1 MKNEKN
7 IYSLIRF
14 NVGRLSKS
22 SIATN
27 NKPDEKGDLILK
39 EWKYLFWNGDTSKK
53 GYYFLKDEEEKSYI
67 SYYDYASKQEVYLCN
82 KPECQHKDETC
93 TAYLESGSSMMN
105 QILVY
110 GDHLYMIE
118 TMGFG
123 MNALGEREQK
133 GPGIVQMD
141 LDGQNRKELCRL
153 DDGYE
158 FELNNL
164 IFADD
169 ELYIPVTKT
178 QNVEVNLNE
187 TMQVTTDKNLCSI
200 NLKTGDI
207 TKVFDMK
214 YKNILGGEGRQL
226 IMSTMSYSEDPQKY
240 LDEKN
245 YKKYDKLMMNAK
257 VNYEIY
263 NIDTKESKTV
273 QVNHQEIGN
282 YYQNKIYYIEKNQLY
297 ILDLETEKI
306 SHIID
311 LPKGSTYNFSM
322 IINDY
327 AIIEQW
333 KDKFIDTYKISLENP
348 KLEKLN
354 QSTRAPKEFVQILAQ
369 TKDQLLVVYDREGK
383 EEKTWAGT
391 MQYETQKEYV
401 GLISKDDF
409 LNNKKNYEPIKTLTK
424 KRRA

>member
-1 MKNEKN
+1 M
-7 IYSLIRF
+7 L
-14 NVGRLSKS
+14 VGCQSPQSRPT
-22 SIATN
+22 TN
-27 NKPDEKGDLILK
+27 QTKKEKGDLILK

-53 GYYFLKDEEEKSYI
+53 GYYFLRDEEEKSYI
-67 SYYDYASKQEVYLCN
+67 SYYDYASKQEVYLCD

-93 TAYLESGSSMMN
+93 TTYLESGSSVMN

-110 GDHLYMIE
+110 GDRLYMIE

-123 MNALGEREQK
+123 MDALEERERK
-133 GPGIVQMD
+133 EPGIVRMD
-141 LDGQNRKELCRL
+141 LDGQDRKELCRL

-187 TMQVTTDKNLCSI
+187 TMQITANKNLCSVS
-200 NLKTGDI
+200 LKTGDM
-207 TKVFDMK
+207 TKMFDMK
-214 YKNILGGEGRQL
+214 YKNILSGEGRQL
-226 IMSTMSYSEDPQKY
+226 IMSTMGYSKDPQKY

-263 NIDTKESKTV
+263 NVDTKESKTV

-311 LPKGSTYNFSM
+311 LPRGSTYNFSM
-322 IINDY
+322 IVNDY
-327 AIIEQW
+327 AIIGQW

-354 QSTRAPKEFVQILAQ
+354 QSTRTPKEFVQILAR
-369 TKDQLLVVYDREGK
+369 TRDRLLIVYDREGK

-409 LNNKKNYEPIKTLTK
+409 LNSRKSYEPIKTLTK